1 MIRSISPAARAC
13 RTFFLPAGVMEPV
26 SSPTRTPAGSSRADR
41 ERKCCS
47 ASTSVGA
54 MRADWYPAPAASQA
68 A

>member
-47 ASTSVGA
+47 ANTSVGA
-54 MRADWYPAPAASQA
+54 MRADWYSAPAASQA